1 MSRTAKIICQDAVGP
16 WYCRVHSLKISSC
29 LLAVLSD
36 LTNAKAQRK
45 IMNLVKPLFVSMWNG
60 MGWQPGEVVIIF

>member
-1 MSRTAKIICQDAVGP
+1 MSGTAKIIRQEAAGP

-36 LTNAKAQRK
+36 LTNAKTKRK
-45 IMNLVKPLFVSMWNG
+45 IMNLVKPLLVCMWNG